1 MVVAMAGVHMVQPA
15 VDQIIEVIP
24 VRHGLVPAARPVHMP
39 ATVQRHGAAIRVC
52 IADRDH
58 MLVHMVAVHM
68 VQMAV
73 VQIVHMALMK
83 DSGMAAVAA
92 MG

>member
-1 MVVAMAGVHMVQPA
+1 
-15 VDQIIEVIP
+15 
-24 VRHGLVPAARPVHMP
+24 
-39 ATVQRHGAAIRVC
+39 
-52 IADRDH
+52 